1 MIAQY
6 GLFSPSFDNTN
17 NRYYYILELE
27 RLFLLSNE
35 GDLHIIK
42 VNIINITSWAPK
54 SGEI

>member
-42 VNIINITSWAPK
+42 VNIINITS
-54 SGEI
+54 